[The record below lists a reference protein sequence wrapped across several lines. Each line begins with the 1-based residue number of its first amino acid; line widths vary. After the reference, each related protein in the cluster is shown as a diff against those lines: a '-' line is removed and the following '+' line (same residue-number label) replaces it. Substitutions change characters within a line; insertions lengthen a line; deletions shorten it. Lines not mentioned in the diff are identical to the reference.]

1 MLVLAEMFLRNRVV
15 LMLSL
20 SADLQLGS
28 LGETLRFCKHK
39 MRSVPKVEVT
49 FVLVELVFRCC
60 LRIWKETHKLEL

>member
-28 LGETLRFCKHK
+28 LDETLRFCKHK
-39 MRSVPKVEVT
+39 MRSVPKVEWLL
-49 FVLVELVFRCC
+49 FWLN
-60 LRIWKETHKLEL
+60 

>member
-28 LGETLRFCKHK
+28 LDETLRFLQAQNEKCTKG
-39 MRSVPKVEVT
+39 RSD
-49 FVLVELVFRCC
+49 FCFG
-60 LRIWKETHKLEL
+60 